1 MLPRLVS
8 GQHIAVVKMTMKK
21 LAAYEVH
28 RYISLLPHCFNV
40 AINVL
45 QLCFAA
51 PVMGRVMLYLYCCGV
66 VVVLLLSRGSFSG
79 YMVHLTVRT
88 RVSFLLLL
96 FPARMACSS
105 TPWPEKK

>member
-1 MLPRLVS
+1 MPFQCFLTILLTYYNSALQRPS
-8 GQHIAVVKMTMKK
+8 WVV
-21 LAAYEVH
+21 LCC
-28 RYISLLPHCFNV
+28 ISIV
-40 AINVL
+40 
-45 QLCFAA
+45 
-51 PVMGRVMLYLYCCGV
+51 V